1 MTELHLTDADAIY
14 CVPTA
19 LHLERLTVFFSL
31 PRRIQEI
38 MKAVIARN
46 HLVAVFDI
54 AAQALDLL
62 MVGIEISRKK
72 MTYPQQQQYHR
83 QQHHHNQYDFQCHHP
98 LIGIIVYGIIIVI
111 IAFGNVKVRIKTT
124 TRCAFTAHTISL

>member
-1 MTELHLTDADAIY
+1 
-14 CVPTA
+14 
-19 LHLERLTVFFSL
+19 
-31 PRRIQEI
+31 

-46 HLVAVFDI
+46 HFVSVFDI

-98 LIGIIVYGIIIVI
+98 LIGIIVYL
-111 IAFGNVKVRIKTT
+111 
-124 TRCAFTAHTISL
+124 SLIHI